1 MKKNIR
7 YLVIVL
13 ILTGLG
19 IGGYWYWYNSTYYP
33 STDDAYV
40 HAHHVE
46 VTPQVS
52 GEVIEVSVHDHQPV
66 KKRQLLY
73 QIDPRTFE
81 LAVTQARARFDLAQQ
96 EVAQLKANEV
106 AAADA
111 VKQAQILY
119 ANAAAKA
126 ERQAR
131 LLQKGF
137 TGQQTAQNAEDAARA
152 AKAAQLVNEARLA
165 AAKARLGQPGE
176 QNHQV
181 QLAKMA
187 LELAKI
193 HLRDTQITAA
203 CSGHLTRMTLHPG
216 DYVVTGQPNFILV
229 CDNVWWINANYKETA
244 LARIHLGQSARV
256 TVDMYG
262 GHVFSGQV
270 VSIGPATG
278 TAFSLLPPENAT
290 GNWVKVT
297 QRIPVRVRILGPLPK
312 YPLRV
317 GTSAE
322 VTIDTLSRRTV
333 AIQEALPKR

>member
-1 MKKNIR
+1 MKKIIR
-7 YLVIVL
+7 YMAIVL
-13 ILTGLG
+13 ILASLG
-19 IGGYWYWYNSTYYP
+19 IGGYWYWYNATYYP

-40 HAHHVE
+40 HAYHVE

-52 GEVIEVSVHDHQPV
+52 GEVIEVPVHDHQPV

-73 QIDPRTFE
+73 QIDPQTFE
-81 LAVTQARARFDLAQQ
+81 LAVAQAKDQLDLARQQ
-96 EVAQLKANEV
+96 VLQLKANEI
-106 AAADA
+106 AATDA
-111 VKQAQILY
+111 VKQARILY
-119 ANAAAKA
+119 TNAAARA
-126 ERQAR
+126 ERQVQ

-137 TGQQTAQNAEDAARA
+137 TDQQTAQDTEDAARA
-152 AKAAQLVNEARLA
+152 AKAAQLVNEARLT
-165 AAKARLGQPGE
+165 AAKAQLGKSGE

-181 QLAKMA
+181 QLKQVA
-187 LELAKI
+187 LKLAKI
-193 HLRDTQITAA
+193 RLRDTQVTAT

-216 DYVVTGQPNFILV
+216 DYVVIGQPDFVLV
-229 CDNVWWINANYKETA
+229 CDNVWWINANYKETD

-262 GHVFSGQV
+262 SHAFSGRV

-278 TAFSLLPPENAT
+278 AAFSLLPPENAT

-297 QRIPVRVRILGPLPK
+297 QRIPVRVMILDPLPE

-322 VTIDTLSRRTV
+322 VTVDTLSRRAV
-333 AIQEALPKR
+333 AMQEASPKH